1 MKKIFNFAL
10 AAAAVIALSAACT
23 KEIGTENENPGE
35 NNQEQ
40 VVKPIGKTITITATL
55 LDTKVSFDPAFD
67 SGHKPTGM
75 SHTWQTGDKLLVT
88 DESNT
93 ANNGEFTLVSG
104 EGTDTGVFEGTIA
117 DAASYSVEVVPA
129 GTPSEGTTQTQA
141 KDGDTSHLKFVA
153 SATGVTD
160 LKNFTLSET
169 SSIIGIIAKLP
180 ADAAVT
186 INQLVIEKSTD
197 DFATSETLTIN
208 LTAQEDVN
216 TDDILEVYANIPAGW
231 GIAAG
236 TKMFLR
242 FGSLNANHKVYTRY
256 QEFASAPTLKAGEF
270 NYIKMNCSNI
280 DKYAGSA
287 DQGTATAPYL
297 IADPYQMDAMHQLM
311 QRGEQK
317 YFKLIDNIDMTGI
330 VWFPLNNGYPESGGT
345 KYTGNVYDKALDFNG
360 NGKTISNLSTKK
372 DNITDSDEYA
382 SIFGVL
388 MGNVYNLTIDNATIY
403 PRRKCGILAGYVGT
417 GSYGPDHCE
426 VTNITI
432 KNSKLENGGSYCG
445 ALAGQSAKNGNVFS
459 NITITDCTVS
469 TTGYAA
475 GLIASISSSATV
487 SDITVQGTD
496 VTSTGSTNTS
506 TLADDGFAGGIAA
519 AVKAAVDFD
528 NCEYKSATIT
538 GPKNTNES
546 PSTNSR
552 YVGGLVGYVSNNAT
566 TFDDCKVNSVKLA
579 LNESGSNNNGR
590 YMGGA
595 FGYIGSSV
603 VVGES
608 IGCSVTDLSAND
620 NIRNY
625 VGGFIGYNDGGTIK
639 NCSAAGSFTS
649 RGGLGGFVAFSKG
662 GTYSDDTAA
671 VTISGVGNLGGFVGI
686 TDSTAPEFT
695 RCSASGNITA
705 SGSYAGGFAGYSPV
719 GEYNACNAAGDV
731 TSSNTYSGGFVG
743 CIIDGKITKCSASG
757 SVSAT
762 ANFAGGFA
770 GGTGDPNSSAVG
782 GTVTI
787 SKSMA
792 SGNAQG
798 NSTVSGFVAYAID
811 GTLEISDSY
820 SSGNVLGNNR
830 RRGGLVAWV
839 ENANTT
845 ITNCY
850 ASGTIVGTFE
860 IGGLVG
866 LLSTSNLNMSKSAA
880 WNSSITANSRAATNW
895 SSAACVGVT
904 YLTSTLTNN
913 YRNPDMNS
921 LIYWGTNSGCSLN
934 LPNTFQHP
942 DVSSSAPLTDPNGN
956 AVTSS
961 TMRPYQGKCD
971 ATKTLSTLA
980 STTLGWSGDVW
991 DFTADLPTLK

>member
-1 MKKIFNFAL
+1 MKRIFNISL
-10 AAAAVIALSAACT
+10 AAIALVALSVSCN
-23 KEIGTENENPGE
+23 KEINTPDENLNPA
-35 NNQEQ
+35 NPQEQ
-40 VVKPIGKTITITATL
+40 VNPAKVITISATL
-55 LDTKVSFDPAFD
+55 ADTKVSFDPTFD
-67 SGHKPTGM
+67 ANGKPTGM
-75 SHTWQTGDKLLVT
+75 AHTWQEGDKLRITNASSVSEEYVLV
-88 DESNT
+88 
-93 ANNGEFTLVSG
+93 GG
-104 EGTDTGVFEGTIA
+104 EGTATGAFSGNAIDGGPFT
-117 DAASYSVEVVPA
+117 VEAVPVTHP
-129 GTPSEGTTQTQA
+129 GSTNTTQAQLA
-141 KDGDTSHLKFVA
+141 DGSTAHLLFVA

-160 LKNFTLSET
+160 LDNIELTET
-169 SSIIGIIAKLP
+169 SNIIGFVVKLP
-180 ADAAVT
+180 AGAAAT
-186 INQLVIEKSTD
+186 INELEIEKSVD
-197 DFATSETLTIN
+197 DFATSDKLNVTIA
-208 LTAQEDVN
+208 TEGD
-216 TDDILEVYANIPAGW
+216 TDSDEILKVYANVPASW

-236 TKMFLR
+236 SKMFMR
-242 FGSLNANHKVYTRY
+242 FKASGTHKVYTRY
-256 QEFASAPTLKAGEF
+256 QVFSSAVAPVAGKF

-280 DKYAGSA
+280 DKYAGAA

-649 RGGLGGFVAFSKG
+649 RGGLGGFVAFSKA

-719 GEYNACNAAGDV
+719 GNYNDCSASGAIS
-731 TSSNTYSGGFVG
+731 SSNTYTGGFVG
-743 CIIDGKITKCSASG
+743 CIFDGKITKCSASG

-880 WNSSITANSRAATNW
+880 WNSSITANSRAASNW

-971 ATKTLSTLA
+971 ASKTLSTLA

-991 DFTADLPTLK
+991 DFTGDMPTLK